1 VLWAQVATAATMSA
15 AGLEAMRMALFF
27 LEQRAEAST
36 GPYIDDA
43 ALHLAGMES
52 LAVLPAVIAGL
63 ATTRLFISCP
73 SGQHNV
79 QMILLNRNLTL

>member
-1 VLWAQVATAATMSA
+1 MSA

-36 GPYIDDA
+36 GPYIDHA
-43 ALHLAGMES
+43 ALRLAGMVS

-63 ATTRLFISCP
+63 ATTCPFIFCP
-73 SGQHNV
+73 SD
-79 QMILLNRNLTL
+79 